1 MECLLRFASL
11 SNSKVKISIY
21 SFLQLTN
28 FGASIVSIK
37 LPTKDNQIVDI
48 VLGFDDL
55 QSYIRY
61 NKRDA

>member
-1 MECLLRFASL
+1 MRFASL
-11 SNSKVKISIY
+11 SHSKEKITIY
-21 SFLQLTN
+21 LFLQLTN

-37 LPTKDNQIVDI
+37 LPNKDNQIVDI

-55 QSYIRY
+55 QGYVRY